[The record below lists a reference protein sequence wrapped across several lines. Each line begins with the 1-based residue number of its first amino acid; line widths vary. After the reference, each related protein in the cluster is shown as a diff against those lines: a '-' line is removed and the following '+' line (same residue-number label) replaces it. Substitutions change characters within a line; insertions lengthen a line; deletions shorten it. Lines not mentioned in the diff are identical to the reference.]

1 MTQPTSDRLYDRNFW
16 LAFVSQ
22 SCFVSANTLMAHYSR
37 WIEFLGG
44 DLSQVGMIMGVG
56 ALLGLV
62 LRPWMAQ
69 WINRLGARV
78 MWACGYGIFS
88 LSSLT
93 NLFLENIDLEIFIVR
108 YGKRI

>member
-1 MTQPTSDRLYDRNFW
+1 MTPAPTDRLYDRNFW

-22 SCFVSANTLMAHYSR
+22 TCFVCANTLMAHYSR

-44 DLSQVGMIMGVG
+44 DLSQVGLIMGVS

-78 MWACGYGIFS
+78 MWACGYALFA

-93 NLFLENIDLEIFIVR
+93 NLFLDGIGMEIFIVR
-108 YGKRI
+108 SG

>member
-1 MTQPTSDRLYDRNFW
+1 
-16 LAFVSQ
+16 
-22 SCFVSANTLMAHYSR
+22 MAHYSR

-78 MWACGYGIFS
+78 MWACGLIFFS
-88 LSSLT
+88 LSALT
-93 NLFLENIDLEIFIVR
+93 NLFLESIDLEIFLVRSGLVMGSAIVFAS
-108 YGKRI
+108 GLTL